1 MTETRGP
8 HDIGGRPAGAIDTA
22 HHEEADWEK
31 MTTALNGALGPAG
44 AGLIRVDERRRT
56 TEDLGADYY
65 RLAYFE
71 RSVMATAN
79 LMIEKRVLTPE
90 EITRRMSE
98 IRARREG

>member
-8 HDIGGRPAGAIDTA
+8 HDIGGRPGGAIDTS

-31 MTTALNGALGPAG
+31 MTTALNVALGPAG

-56 TEDLGADYY
+56 TEDLGADYN